1 MSTDLSTTPITPA
14 SPTIPLPV
22 AECKTLEAATAWN
35 RRTLRNTRPGN
46 VFGQCGISLPI
57 GSLGSPLPVGLQLLA
72 AGGDDARLLAIA
84 RCVEDTLR
92 H

>member
-1 MSTDLSTTPITPA
+1 
-14 SPTIPLPV
+14 
-22 AECKTLEAATAWN
+22 AECRTVHAAAAWN

-57 GSLGSPLPVGLQLLA
+57 AHLGSRLPVGLQLLGK
-72 AGGDDARLLAIA
+72 GGDDARLLAIA
-84 RCVEDTLR
+84 QSVEDTLR